1 MLTNL
6 LKTLKR
12 GWWILILT
20 TAVAIAT
27 VFAYNK
33 LTSEVR
39 YRSSMQVVVS
49 PSVDI
54 SDEGNL
60 IRMLDSLSRGDII
73 PTFTE
78 IYQSRRVLEEA
89 FETIELTNNQDAYE
103 VNAYNLPETNILVLS
118 VTGPDRD
125 NTFELAREVSFNA
138 QELIVEIYPLYTI
151 TTLEAPNIPKTA
163 LGQSLQRD
171 IAMALFLGAGLG
183 LALALLVYG
192 DLGEILGRSK

>member
-1 MLTNL
+1 MLTSL
-6 LKTLKR
+6 LNVLKK

-20 TAVAIAT
+20 TAIA
-27 VFAYNK
+27 FATIVVYARLN
-33 LTSEVR
+33 TEVR
-39 YRSSMQVVVS
+39 YNSSMRVVVS

-54 SDEGNL
+54 TDEGNL

-78 IYQSRRVLEEA
+78 IYQSKRVLEDA
-89 FETIELTNNQDAYE
+89 FETIELTSNQEAYQ

-118 VTGPDRD
+118 VTGPDRAG
-125 NTFELAREVSFNA
+125 TFELAREISFNA
-138 QELIVEIYPLYTI
+138 EELIVEIYPLYTI
-151 TTLEAPNIPKTA
+151 TTLEQPDIPRA
-163 LGQSLQRD
+163 AVGQNLQRD

-183 LALALLVYG
+183 LAIAFLAYG